1 MIAAPN
7 RGGLIGIV
15 KEEKVVTSCKLHE
28 WLDMIITI
36 YCIEYGGQFLSDLR
50 MMLHAKP
57 LYKQIPLQITKI
69 SVIYSN
75 WYPRSTSKLC

>member
-7 RGGLIGIV
+7 RGGLRGIV

-36 YCIEYGGQFLSDLR
+36 YCIEYGGQFLSDLIKTSIQANSTADHQNKYY
-50 MMLHAKP
+50 LFK
-57 LYKQIPLQITKI
+57 LISKVYK
-69 SVIYSN
+69 
-75 WYPRSTSKLC
+75 